1 MKQRTIWLNLIFF
14 SDDPFLGLWTQFS
27 AYNNS
32 LRFLEF
38 PNSTSLIDFILG
50 DNTGVSSD
58 IIQQSVYGS
67 IQFHTLSYN
76 TDYSYDV
83 LYNNSHI
90 NSLPIFI
97 NLMNRAIYGNLTSMN
112 SSLILRVASHPLPSL
127 PGNLNQTPSVGNDQ
141 VLLLWATV
149 AIVFSF
155 AFLGTLIIQ
164 S

>member
-1 MKQRTIWLNLIFF
+1 
-14 SDDPFLGLWTQFS
+14 
-27 AYNNS
+27 
-32 LRFLEF
+32 
-38 PNSTSLIDFILG
+38 LG

>member
-1 MKQRTIWLNLIFF
+1 LYFF
-14 SDDPFLGLWTQFS
+14 SDDPFFGLWSQFS

-38 PNSTSLIDFILG
+38 PNSTSLINFILG
-50 DNTGVSSD
+50 NKTGVSDD
-58 IIQQSVYGS
+58 IIHQSVYGS
-67 IQFHTLSYN
+67 IQFHTLRYD

-97 NLMNRAIYGNLTSMN
+97 NFMNRAIYGNLTSMN
-112 SSLILRVASHPLPSL
+112 PNLILRVASHPLPSL
-127 PGNLNQTPSVGNDQ
+127 QGSLNQTPSVGTDQ
-141 VLLLWATV
+141 VLLLWATI

-155 AFLGTLIIQ
+155 AFLGTLGIQ
-164 S
+164 